1 MCKRWYK
8 NGSDIDLLIIV
19 VVLQI
24 KVMTNGRFLSVRHR
38 AMTNSHKSRMSVA
51 YFGGPPLDAC
61 IVAPPVMVTPERPSL
76 LFKPFTWA
84 EYKKVTY
91 SMKLGE
97 RRIDFFRKCTTQQQ
111 IE

>member
-91 SMKLGE
+91 SMRLGE
-97 RRIDFFRKCTTQQQ
+97 HRIDLFRSN
-111 IE
+111 